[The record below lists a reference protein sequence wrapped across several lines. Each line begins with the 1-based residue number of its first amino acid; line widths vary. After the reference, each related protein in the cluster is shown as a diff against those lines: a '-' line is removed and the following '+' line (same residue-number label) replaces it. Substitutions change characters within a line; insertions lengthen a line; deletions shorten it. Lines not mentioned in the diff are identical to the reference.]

1 MEECVVGLDVGTSG
15 CKVLA
20 ISRELEVVG
29 EKSGRYPTYI
39 PRPGWVEQNP
49 DDWWNVVRRLLA
61 ELAGD
66 LRTKGYE
73 IAGIGLTG
81 QMHGL
86 VLLDEHGKVLRPCIM
101 WNDQRNYR
109 QCLYAIERL
118 GGLENVVRLINNG
131 IMPGFTVGKI
141 LWVMENEPHIFVKAT
156 KFLNPKD
163 YIRFRLTGDYA
174 TDVSDASGTHMF
186 DVKNRKWCREI
197 LETLNIPEQ
206 ILPDRVVESSEVT
219 GYVTD
224 KVAGEIGLGGGVAVV
239 GGGGDAVLQ
248 LAASGSTSPSKL
260 CILIGT
266 SGVVG
271 LTVDEYFENSEGI
284 LQFYCNV
291 MPRRWMVFGCTLAA
305 GGSLEWFREA
315 LADSEEAVARLC
327 GRSAFDILSEEAQQ
341 APLGSRGVFF
351 LPYLAGERAPHTDP
365 NARGVFIGLS
375 LSTRKPDIV
384 RSVLEGVA
392 YSLRSLGDM
401 LRRKSRSE
409 IREVYISG
417 GGALSNIWRQIFAD
431 VFGVRVRVLKYSE
444 KGGSLGAALLAG
456 IGIGIWKRFEDAVE
470 SLEIIHEN
478 DYNPENHE
486 KYERLFRVY
495 EKLYPIL
502 KPAFDLIAEEAQ
514 T

>member
-1 MEECVVGLDVGTSG
+1 
-15 CKVLA
+15 
-20 ISRELEVVG
+20 
-29 EKSGRYPTYI
+29 
-39 PRPGWVEQNP
+39 
-49 DDWWNVVRRLLA
+49 
-61 ELAGD
+61 
-66 LRTKGYE
+66 
-73 IAGIGLTG
+73 
-81 QMHGL
+81 
-86 VLLDEHGKVLRPCIM
+86 
-101 WNDQRNYR
+101 
-109 QCLYAIERL
+109 
-118 GGLENVVRLINNG
+118 
-131 IMPGFTVGKI
+131 
-141 LWVMENEPHIFVKAT
+141 
-156 KFLNPKD
+156 
-163 YIRFRLTGDYA
+163 
-174 TDVSDASGTHMF
+174 
-186 DVKNRKWCREI
+186 
-197 LETLNIPEQ
+197 
-206 ILPDRVVESSEVT
+206 VESSEVT

-248 LAASGSTSPSKL
+248 LAASGSTSPNKL

>member
-1 MEECVVGLDVGTSG
+1 MEECVVGIDIGTSG

-29 EKSGRYPTYI
+29 EKSGKYPTYI
-39 PRPGWVEQNP
+39 PKPGWVEQNP
-49 DDWWNVVRRLLA
+49 DDWWNIAKYLLA
-61 ELAGD
+61 DLASG
-66 LRTKGYE
+66 LHEKGYE

-86 VLLDEHGKVLRPCIM
+86 VLLDELGNVLRPCIM
-101 WNDQRNYR
+101 WNDQRNYK
-109 QCLYAIERL
+109 QCLYVIEKL
-118 GGLENVVRLINNG
+118 GGLGNVVKLINNG
-131 IMPGFTVGKI
+131 IMPGFTIGKI
-141 LWVMENEPHIFVKAT
+141 LWVMENEPHIFAKAK

-163 YIRFRLTGDYA
+163 YIRFKLTGDYA

-186 DVKNRKWCREI
+186 DVGNRRWCHEI
-197 LETLNIPEQ
+197 LETLNIPEH
-206 ILPDRVVESSEVT
+206 ILPDNVVESSEIT
-219 GYVTD
+219 GYIAD
-224 KVAGEIGLGGGVAVV
+224 RIAEEIGLRGEVAVV

-248 LAASGSTSPSKL
+248 LAASGSTDPSKL

-271 LTVDEYFENSEGI
+271 LTVDEFFENSEGI

-291 MPRRWMVFGCTLAA
+291 TPGKWMVFGCTLAA

-315 LADSEEAVARLC
+315 LADSEEAVARWC
-327 GRSAFDILSEEAQQ
+327 GKSVFDILSEEAER
-341 APLGSRGVFF
+341 APIGSGGVFF

-365 NARGVFIGLS
+365 NARGVFIGLNLKTEKS
-375 LSTRKPDIV
+375 DIV

-401 LRRKSRSE
+401 LRRKARSE

-417 GGALSNIWRQIFAD
+417 GGAASNVWRQIFAD

-456 IGIGIWKRFEDAVE
+456 IGTGLWMRLQDAVE
-470 SLEIIHEN
+470 KLEVVYEN
-478 DYNPENHE
+478 DYDLEHHGRYE
-486 KYERLFRVY
+486 KLFRVY

-502 KPAFDLIAEEAQ
+502 KPAFDLIAEETQ
-514 T
+514 V